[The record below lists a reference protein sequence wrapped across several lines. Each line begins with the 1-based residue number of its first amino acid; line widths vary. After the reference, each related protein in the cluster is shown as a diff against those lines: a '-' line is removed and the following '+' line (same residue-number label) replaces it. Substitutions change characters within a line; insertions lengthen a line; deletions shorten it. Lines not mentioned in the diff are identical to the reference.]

1 MRRQFNPAL
10 LPTKIP
16 EKYTAMRPRIPNNI
30 KCKEVM
36 NLFLAL
42 IAECNGHYDEEQFAD
57 FIGLAVSTV
66 RHYKY
71 GRPPGRDKHI
81 AISRYFAA
89 LTSRKYADILQDLR
103 RVYDIAHRRTK

>member
-36 NLFLAL
+36 NLFLDL

-57 FIGLAVSTV
+57 FVGLAPMTV
-66 RHYKY
+66 KHYKY
-71 GRPPGRDKHI
+71 GRPPGRDRHI

-103 RVYDIAHRRTK
+103 RVYDIAHKRTK

>member
-1 MRRQFNPAL
+1 
-10 LPTKIP
+10 
-16 EKYTAMRPRIPNNI
+16 
-30 KCKEVM
+30 M

-57 FIGLAVSTV
+57 FVGLAPMTV
-66 RHYKY
+66 KHYKY
-71 GRPPGRDKHI
+71 GRPPGRDRHI

-103 RVYDIAHRRTK
+103 RVYDIAHKRTK